1 MTTKDDFKLLLG
13 STNMGVDV
21 KYGGR
26 QWSRRISIVV
36 TANEDTGCRL
46 SGQDRDVLLTR
57 VIQYNLNYRIISYL
71 VVGSIP
77 KPPTGLCT
85 CDLLELLKKY
95 KF

>member
-46 SGQDRDVLLTR
+46 SGQDRDVLL
-57 VIQYNLNYRIISYL
+57 

-85 CDLLELLKKY
+85 CDLLELRSINM
-95 KF
+95 